1 MYLITIKNPLINQ
14 QKELSLPLT
23 ERQLE
28 HRLKENGI
36 TSINDLIELSNFIND
51 GTDFPQLP
59 NNIINNVDIFE
70 INFLAQRIES
80 LSIEDQEDM
89 STIMKSYDVSGIS
102 DLVNLTYEIE
112 NGTYSVIEEVDNHLA
127 LGKWFVKENYP
138 HIPSV
143 ILENIN
149 IDDVGYEVDQFVLC
163 GKFFD
168 GGYVYED
175 SPLMQ
180 ESYDGIILPDFD
192 YLDDHIAK
200 IQVTNISNTRSTYL
214 KLPASIYAYQRLCQ
228 KLDCTGIHDSNIKI
242 DPSVNMLGTTMRLE
256 DTFNLAELNQICAQ
270 IEAMDDK
277 ELKKLTAVLEY
288 ISLVDE
294 ERIYYKF
301 GLTDCTLSNQLMT
314 LVHHLNDFD
323 YFEGVHS
330 PRDYAYYLTTESN
343 TFDIAEELIP
353 YVNFDQLGED
363 WTNQEGGIF
372 VSSGYVIDETPDRIL
387 EQSEELEL

>member
-1 MYLITIKNPLINQ
+1 MYLITIKNPLTDQ
-14 QKELSLPLT
+14 QEELSLPLT

-28 HRLKENGI
+28 LRLKDNGI
-36 TSINDLIELSNFIND
+36 TSISDAIQLSNFIND

-59 NNIINNVDIFE
+59 INIIYSGDIFE

-89 STIMKSYDVSGIS
+89 SAMMKAYDVSDIL
-102 DLVNLTYEIE
+102 DLINLTYEIE
-112 NGTYSVIEEVDNHLA
+112 NGTYSVIEEVDNHFA
-127 LGKWFVKENYP
+127 LGKWFVKEHYS
-138 HIPSV
+138 HMPSV

-163 GKFFD
+163 GKFFE
-168 GGYVYED
+168 GGYVYEEC
-175 SPLMQ
+175 PLTQ
-180 ESYDGIILPDFD
+180 EAYDGIILPDFD

-200 IQVTNISNTRSTYL
+200 IQVTNISNARSTYL

-228 KLDCTGIHDSNIKI
+228 KLDCTGIHNSNINI
-242 DPSVNMLGTTMRLE
+242 DPSVNMLGTIMRLG
-256 DTFNLAELNQICAQ
+256 DNFNLAELNQICLQ
-270 IEAMDDK
+270 IEAMESRDR
-277 ELKKLTAVLEY
+277 KKLAAILEY
-288 ISLVDE
+288 VSLTDE

-323 YFEGVHS
+323 YFESIHS

-363 WTNQEGGIF
+363 WTNQEEGIF
-372 VSSGYVIDETPDRIL
+372 ISSGYVIDETPDRIL